1 MTTTISFV
9 AEESFSE
16 TIDAVIRK
24 TGIYQSKS
32 EFLRD
37 AARTKLA
44 ELVGFEKELRE
55 VRQAFDKQESK
66 IILRK
71 KLSAKEKD
79 ELVKKYL

>member
-37 AARTKLA
+37 AARAKLA